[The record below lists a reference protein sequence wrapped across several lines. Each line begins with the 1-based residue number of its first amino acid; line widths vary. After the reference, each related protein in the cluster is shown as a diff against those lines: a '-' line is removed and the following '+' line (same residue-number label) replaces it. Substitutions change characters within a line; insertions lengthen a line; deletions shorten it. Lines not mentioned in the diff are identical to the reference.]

1 MHAWMPIILQGLLTA
16 LAIYVLGRK
25 VLLRVYSVWLETKE
39 ILDQRRKDNAK
50 PMTKNTKKVINVD
63 DDTVSK

>member
-1 MHAWMPIILQGLLTA
+1 MYTWMPIILQGLLTA

-25 VLLRVYSVWLETKE
+25 ALLRVYSVWLETKE

-50 PMTKNTKKVINVD
+50 PMTKNTKKVTNV